1 MKTNK
6 AYIKWFLISL
16 CGTLLLLYS
25 VRNLTLEKQHQKLG
39 EQAVKLMYQFTETQ
53 QLALNMVDLKAITT
67 EPVFNQLTIDN
78 ENRSL
83 LTYVKFKG
91 ETTSVNIIKSGPDY
105 VLYSLKN
112 DNIAEDRRFI
122 FMFDCNKSGK
132 ISYVREAEINDFVTY
147 LD

>member
-83 LTYVKFKG
+83 LTYVKFNG

-132 ISYVREAEINDFVTY
+132 ISYVREAEVNDFVTY